1 MARED
6 ARHRKVISANTAPDG
21 SWCIVFL
28 IVLSLKNFAF
38 RFRYFSNESSQ
49 DRIVM
54 LGFKRS
60 IIPFSL

>member
-1 MARED
+1 M
-6 ARHRKVISANTAPDG
+6 ISANTAPDG